1 MSMTRAEA
9 IKHIRTWMYAT
20 SDLPPKQVAEAL
32 DLALAVLRGPTREM
46 AERMFPGC
54 KMCKPVC
61 HKCKNYPLALY
72 PQACKTCVEHSNFE
86 AVSNFCEDCGRP
98 MTEKALDMM
107 MENWKEALHN
117 AVD

>member
-1 MSMTRAEA
+1 MSMTWEA
-9 IKHIRTWMYAT
+9 AIEWFESHMPTKIM
-20 SDLPPKQVAEAL
+20 PVAKAAYEMAIAAL
-32 DLALAVLRGPTREM
+32 RFPTREM
-46 AERMFPGC
+46 VERVFPGC

-98 MTEKALDMM
+98 MTDEAVDMM
-107 MENWKEALHN
+107 LERMEVMYEKG
-117 AVD
+117 

>member
-1 MSMTRAEA
+1 MSMTREDA
-9 IKHIRTWMYAT
+9 
-20 SDLPPKQVAEAL
+20 SDILSDEEISCLIGKFHGAKEAL
-32 DLALAVLRGPTREM
+32 DLALAALRGPTREM

-107 MENWKEALHN
+107 MENWKEA
-117 AVD
+117 VPWSTS